1 MPWEESSVLNERTR
15 FIAALLEGG
24 EMAETCRQF
33 GISRKTGYKWWSR
46 YDGAGPD
53 GLNDLSRAPHQCPHR
68 VDDELVRRILELRRQ
83 HPTWGPKKLRKKLE
97 TIAPSEAWPSR
108 STFAAILK
116 RHGLVAPRRRRSR
129 VPAYQQPFIG
139 AGEPNAIWT
148 ADFKGDFV
156 TADRTRCYPLTIA
169 DCRSRFLLRC
179 QALTRTS
186 TEQCEPIFKAAF
198 KEYGMPLAIR
208 TDNGAP
214 FAARGFTG
222 LTRLSVWFIKLGIVP
237 ERIEPGHP
245 EQNGRHERMHRTLK
259 EETAA
264 PPKATFSL
272 QQKAFNAFQHEFNQE
287 RPHEALDMETPASV
301 YAPSPRPF
309 PDRIEPATYDRSEY
323 EVRKVSGIG
332 VIAFDKR
339 TLFISR
345 ALAGEHVGLRYCGSS
360 TWVVRYRFR
369 DLALLD
375 MRQLGTHIQ
384 LQPLPAALSWDADTR
399 IGAKTKEI

>member
-1 MPWEESSVLNERTR
+1 MPWGESSVSNERMR
-15 FIAALLEGG
+15 FIAALLDGG

-33 GISRKTGYKWWSR
+33 GISRKTGYKWWNR
-46 YDGAGPD
+46 YDRAGPG
-53 GLNDLSRAPHQCPHR
+53 GLKDLSRAPHECPHR
-68 VDDELVRRILELRRQ
+68 VEDELVRRILELRRQ
-83 HPTWGPKKLRKKLE
+83 YPRWGPKKLKKKLE
-97 TIAPSEAWPSR
+97 TVAPNEAWPSR
-108 STFAAILK
+108 TTFAEILK
-116 RHGLVAPRRRRSR
+116 RHGLVAPRRRRRR

-148 ADFKGDFV
+148 ADFKGDFQ
-156 TADRTRCYPLTIA
+156 TGDRTRCYPLTIA
-169 DCRSRFLLRC
+169 DCCSRFLLRC
-179 QALTRTS
+179 QALTGTA
-186 TEQCEPIFKAAF
+186 TEQCAPIFEAAF

-272 QQKAFNAFQHEFNQE
+272 QQKAFNAFRDEFNHE
-287 RPHEALDMETPASV
+287 RPHEGLDMETPASI

-309 PDRIEPATYDRSEY
+309 PRRIEPVTYDHSVY
-323 EVRKVSGIG
+323 EVRKVTGPG

-339 TLFISR
+339 TVFISR
-345 ALAGEHVGLRYCGSS
+345 ALAGEHVGLRYRGSS
-360 TWVVRYRFR
+360 TWIVRYKFV

-375 MRQLGTHIQ
+375 MRQLGKHIR
-384 LQPLPAALSWDADTR
+384 LQPLPPDLSWDAETR
-399 IGAKTKEI
+399 IHAGSKEI